1 MSNEINHIA
10 SIEEA
15 EAMIAQE
22 EENKQAVYLEIGK
35 QYYLRHSAD
44 CEPDFKPL
52 VDELV
57 ASSGRI
63 AEINRR
69 ILALKGPTC
78 PECGASVSEDS
89 IFCSGCGARLK
100 EEPVVEEPAV
110 SPDVVI
116 CSNCGSEMK
125 KNMRFCTACGTPI
138 IAQEPDPDVPPTREY
153 APMDQGT
160 AVPVAEDIADIPIL
174 DPVADRIPVID
185 SVSAVEQIPVYDP
198 QPAVE
203 NKPAPEQDLGFTPE
217 PVAQK
222 PINEA
227 PQPPVVSRSYAA
239 PEPANIC
246 PACGAVSDAG
256 VRFCVNCGN
265 PLMAQT
271 APASGHDN
279 GVRRCSNCGFISTD
293 PNMPFCTECGTLLN

>member
-1 MSNEINHIA
+1 MSNEIKDIA

-35 QYYLRHSAD
+35 QYFLRHSAD
-44 CEPDFKPL
+44 CEPELKPL

-63 AEINRR
+63 AEINQR

-78 PECGASVSEDS
+78 PKCGAPISEDS
-89 IFCSGCGARLK
+89 FFCSGCGARLK
-100 EEPVVEEPAV
+100 EEPVVEEPPV

-125 KNMRFCTACGTPI
+125 KNMRFCTACGNPI
-138 IAQEPDPDVPPTREY
+138 IAQEPDQDAPATKEY
-153 APMDQGT
+153 DPKDWET
-160 AVPVAEDIADIPIL
+160 AMPAAEEIEDIPIL
-174 DPVADRIPVID
+174 DPAAD
-185 SVSAVEQIPVYDP
+185 QIPVYDP
-198 QPAVE
+198 QPAVDPIPVYDPQPAAD
-203 NKPAPEQDLGFTPE
+203 NNPAPEQDLGFTPE
-217 PVAQK
+217 PVAPQ
-222 PINEA
+222 PTYEA
-227 PQPPVVSRSYAA
+227 PQSAAASRSYAA

-246 PACGAVSDAG
+246 PACGAVSNSG

-265 PLMAQT
+265 PLST
-271 APASGHDN
+271 DTTPASGRDN
-279 GVRRCSNCGFISTD
+279 GVRRCPNCGFISTD

>member
-15 EAMIAQE
+15 QAMIAQE

-44 CEPDFKPL
+44 CETDFKPL

-138 IAQEPDPDVPPTREY
+138 IAQEPDPDVPATREY
-153 APMDQGT
+153 APKDQGT
-160 AVPVAEDIADIPIL
+160 AVPAAEDIADIPIL
-174 DPVADRIPVID
+174 DSVADRIPVID
-185 SVSAVEQIPVYDP
+185 PVSAEEQIPVYDP

-203 NKPAPEQDLGFTPE
+203 NNPAPE
-217 PVAQK
+217 PV
-222 PINEA
+222 INEA